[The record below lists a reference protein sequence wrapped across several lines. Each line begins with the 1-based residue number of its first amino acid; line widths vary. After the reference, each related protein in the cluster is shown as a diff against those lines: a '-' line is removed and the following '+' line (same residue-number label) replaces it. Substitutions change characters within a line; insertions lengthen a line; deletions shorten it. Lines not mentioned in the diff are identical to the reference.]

1 MLSAQCNFAKFSLP
15 FRSQRAHKSNPLIG
29 ECGRITWSF
38 FFESSDE
45 RCRSEK
51 MQLRMQLC
59 GRVCN
64 EERGS
69 CIHTEPNS
77 IRKGTNVARHI
88 PVDRRHLGRLNSLR
102 KRARFVPRRI
112 RGEAPI
118 RLKLRA

>member
-1 MLSAQCNFAKFSLP
+1 M
-15 FRSQRAHKSNPLIG
+15 
-29 ECGRITWSF
+29 EF
-38 FFESSDE
+38 FFVSSDE

-59 GRVCN
+59 GRICN

-69 CIHTEPNS
+69 CIHAEPNS
-77 IRKGTNVARHI
+77 IRKGMNVARHI

-102 KRARFVPRRI
+102 KRARFIPRRI